1 MAIDGTSLLFLL
13 LPVAAAS
20 GWWAARQR
28 YRNRDREEPPS
39 RLSSHY
45 LKGMNYLINE
55 QPDKALEVFIYLA
68 EVDNETIDTHL
79 ALGALF
85 RRRGEVDRA
94 IRIHQNIIARP
105 TLSQA
110 HRNTALFELAQDY
123 LRAGVLDRAETLFAE
138 LQDQPVYSADALR
151 ALVQIYEQE
160 KDWLQ
165 AIDAARRL
173 ERVSGQ
179 PMQAVIAQYY
189 SELAELAMDEGSY
202 RQAGDYLRRAL
213 IAHRGCVRASML
225 QGDLARENGDYS
237 VAARA
242 YRRVLDQDMRYFSE
256 VMDAARESFGRS
268 GDFRGERAFL
278 REIALRLQRNGDT
291 GPSERGKLMELTDPA
306 EISRHFQ
313 QYVQDRPDVDGIYE
327 FLVAMDDHSS
337 VMPGGERATLEAV
350 RRGLGHVLAR
360 TDHYRCQNCGFAG
373 KQLHWQ
379 CPSCRTWGSV
389 LPTRD
394 RMAAAASSCRS
405 ALGNE

>member
-1 MAIDGTSLLFLL
+1 MAIDGVTLLFLL
-13 LPVAAAS
+13 LPVAAAT

-28 YRNRDREEPPS
+28 YRKSDCAESSS

-151 ALVQIYEQE
+151 CLVQIYEQE
-160 KDWLQ
+160 KDWSQ
-165 AIDAARRL
+165 AIVVARRL

-179 PMQAVIAQYY
+179 PMQAVIAQYHC
-189 SELAELAMDEGSY
+189 ELAEVAMAEGGH
-202 RQAGDYLRRAL
+202 RKAGDHLRRAL

-225 QGDLARENGDYS
+225 QGDLAREGGDYTS
-237 VAARA
+237 AARA

-256 VMDAARESFGRS
+256 VLDAARESFGRS

-278 REIALRLQRNGDT
+278 HEIALRLQRNGDA
-291 GPSERGKLMELTDPA
+291 GPSRRGKLMEMTDS
-306 EISRHFQ
+306 EEVSRHFR
-313 QYVQDRPDVDGIYE
+313 QYVQGNPDVDGIYE
-327 FLVAMDDHSS
+327 FLVALEDLGSAA
-337 VMPGGERATLEAV
+337 GGDEGAALDAV
-350 RRGLGHVLAR
+350 RRGLGHVLSR
-360 TDHYRCQNCGFAG
+360 TDHYRCQNCGFSG
-373 KQLHWQ
+373 RQMHWQ

-405 ALGNE
+405 ALGGG

>member
-13 LPVAAAS
+13 LPLAAAS

-28 YRNRDREEPPS
+28 YRSRDDAEAPS

-123 LRAGVLDRAETLFAE
+123 LRAGVLDRAETLFSE

-160 KDWLQ
+160 KDWSR
-165 AIDAARRL
+165 AIAVARRL

-179 PMQAVIAQYY
+179 PMKAVIAQYY
-189 SELAELAMDEGSY
+189 CELAELQMSGGSP
-202 RQAGDYLRRAL
+202 RKAGDYLRRAL
-213 IAHRGCVRASML
+213 IAHRGCVLASML
-225 QGDLARENGDYS
+225 QGDLARESGDYS
-237 VAARA
+237 AAARA

-256 VMDAARESFGRS
+256 VMDGARESFGRS

-278 REIALRLQRNGDT
+278 REIALRLQRNGDV
-291 GPSERGKLMELTDPA
+291 GPAERGKLMEMTDPS
-306 EISRHFQ
+306 EIVRHFR
-313 QYVQDRPDVDGIYE
+313 QYVHENPDVDGIYE
-327 FLVAMDDHSS
+327 FLVALEDHAP
-337 VMPGGERATLEAV
+337 VLPGGEQAALESV

-360 TDHYRCQNCGFAG
+360 TDHYRCHNCGFSG
-373 KQLHWQ
+373 RQLHWQ
-379 CPSCRTWGSV
+379 CPSCRAWGSV

>member
-1 MAIDGTSLLFLL
+1 MAIDGTTLLFLL

-28 YRNRDREEPPS
+28 YRDRQAREAPS

-68 EVDNETIDTHL
+68 EVDNETLDTHL

-105 TLSQA
+105 TLSQS
-110 HRNTALFELAQDY
+110 HRNNALFELAQDY
-123 LRAGVLDRAETLFAE
+123 LRAGVLDRAETLFSE
-138 LQDQPVYSADALR
+138 LQDQSDYNADALR

-160 KDWLQ
+160 KDWSR
-165 AIDAARRL
+165 AIGAARRL

-179 PMQAVIAQYY
+179 AMQPVIAQYY
-189 SELAELAMDEGSY
+189 CELAEIAMAEGSN
-202 RQAGDYLRRAL
+202 RRAADYLRRAL
-213 IAHRGCVRASML
+213 IAYRGCVRASIL
-225 QGDLARENGDYS
+225 QGDLARESGDYPA
-237 VAARA
+237 AARA

-256 VMDAARESFGRS
+256 VLDAARESFGRS

-278 REIALRLQRNGDT
+278 KEIALRLQRNGEASS
-291 GPSERGKLMELTDPA
+291 PSRGHLMEMTDPR

-313 QYVQDRPDVDGIYE
+313 QYVEDTPDVDGIYE
-327 FLVAMDDHSS
+327 FLVALEDHDPES
-337 VMPGGERATLEAV
+337 ATEPRVALDAV
-350 RRGLGHVLAR
+350 RRGLGRVLSH

-373 KQLHWQ
+373 KVLHWQ
-379 CPSCRTWGSV
+379 CPSCRIWGSV

-394 RMAAAASSCRS
+394 RMAAAASTCRS
-405 ALGNE
+405 ALGTE